1 MLTAWGLYLCAEHM
15 VNLNYLSDSALNP
28 GRDGSVPLCVCACVR
43 VSMRICF
50 SETIRGCFGSHTE
63 CCIWK
68 ASPLVCPHKLSH
80 DSKHEWRLAVTH
92 TAPFD
97 RFGEHTDAQKVACS
111 STFLSPGKA
120 QEAVACQQHK
130 RILFVPMAVSSKGE
144 AARLDKTPRK
154 WDGELPLQLTDRHR
168 SPAVLP
174 AVSLSRSVSLFW
186 RAFPSFADT
195 RFFCRDAHTLT
206 SLLKKMLNL
215 LIWL

>member
-1 MLTAWGLYLCAEHM
+1 M
-15 VNLNYLSDSALNP
+15 
-28 GRDGSVPLCVCACVR
+28 
-43 VSMRICF
+43 
-50 SETIRGCFGSHTE
+50 
-63 CCIWK
+63 
-68 ASPLVCPHKLSH
+68 
-80 DSKHEWRLAVTH
+80 TH

-174 AVSLSRSVSLFW
+174 LSLYFDGPFHRSLTLG
-186 RAFPSFADT
+186 SFAEMLT
-195 RFFCRDAHTLT
+195 HSQAYLRKCLT
-206 SLLKKMLNL
+206 S
-215 LIWL
+215 